1 MTLPIS
7 LLTRQFRDALEAAAT
22 SSGASRWAARRE
34 LEDLTDRILEARVL
48 DGIDPLPP
56 RVDISHVEWDLP

>member
-1 MTLPIS
+1 MIETL
-7 LLTRQFRDALEAAAT
+7 LRRFRETLEVAAT
-22 SSGASRWAARRE
+22 SSGGE
-34 LEDLTDRILEARVL
+34 LLRLRMELADLTDQILEARIL